1 MIFDIETDGFDP
13 TKIHVM
19 SWKSEV
25 NQDGSCTLESTDDYD
40 RMRGILMSA
49 DTLIGHNII
58 RYDLPVV
65 QKILGFRPAKH
76 QKVIDTLPL
85 SWYLNHDRGKHS
97 LESYG
102 DDYGV
107 PKPIIEDW
115 DSLTYEEYRHRCEED
130 VKINDRL
137 WRELSYK
144 LGRLYKD
151 TEGRDKCLRY
161 LMFKMECA
169 REQEALG
176 WRIDIDKARTHLQ
189 QLEEMKAE
197 KVEQL
202 KNAMPEQI
210 VYGDRKRP
218 AQWEKKDG
226 SLTSRAHD
234 WMALMDEMCLPYS
247 TQNVKVELRR
257 VEANP
262 NSITQVK
269 DWLFGLG
276 WEPAVY
282 IDSNRGANG
291 HSNFNK
297 KAQEILEAQKLD
309 QDRGNHKVPQ
319 IRVNNEL
326 CESVLKLKD
335 REPAVE
341 VLEGLT
347 IINHRLGIFKSFVDS
362 ERGGYVKASVAGF
375 TNTLRFR
382 HARPLVNL
390 PAVDKPWGAEI
401 RGCLIAPDGYTLCGA
416 DMVSLEDTTKRH
428 FMFKYDPEYVEEMS
442 RDGFDPHLDLAKH
455 SGRIKQEDI
464 DMYQAGELDLK
475 SLRKKFKVVNYAA
488 TYGVGTR
495 SLAVQMGSNEAEA
508 SFMLDA
514 FWQRNW
520 SIKEVADSCKVREV
534 NGGSWILNPV
544 SGIYHSLRYE
554 KDRFSTLNQSTGVYC
569 FDTWV
574 AGCRSRGIVTIGQF
588 HDEIIALVK
597 EGEEQ
602 RIEHIMKTSIEKTNE
617 RVQLN
622 VPLDIDYSFGKN
634 YSEIH

>member
-49 DTLIGHNII
+49 PVLIGHNII
-58 RYDLPVV
+58 RYDLPVLE
-65 QKILGFRPAKH
+65 KLLGFRPAKH
-76 QKVIDTLPL
+76 QKVVDTLAL
-85 SWYLNHDRGKHS
+85 SWYINHDRGKHG
-97 LESYG
+97 LEGYG
-102 DDYGV
+102 EDYGV
-107 PKPIIEDW
+107 PKPVIEDW
-115 DSLTYEEYRHRCEED
+115 NSLTYEDYRHRCEED

-151 TEGRDKCLRY
+151 TEQRDKCVAY
-161 LMFKMECA
+161 LTFKMECA

-189 QLEEMKAE
+189 QLEELKAE

-202 KNAMPEQI
+202 KNSMPQQI
-210 VYGDRKRP
+210 VWGERKRP

-234 WMALMDEMCLPYS
+234 WMQLMDEMCLAYS
-247 TQNVKVELRR
+247 TDKVKVELRR
-257 VEANP
+257 VDANP

-269 DWLFGLG
+269 DWLYGLG
-276 WEPAVY
+276 WEPQTFEY
-282 IDSNRGANG
+282 HRD
-291 HSNFNK
+291 
-297 KAQEILEAQKLD
+297 
-309 QDRGNHKVPQ
+309 KVTGDERRVEQ
-319 IRVNNEL
+319 IRKDGEL
-326 CESVLKLKD
+326 CESVLALRD
-335 REPAVE
+335 RDPAVE

-362 ERGGYVKASVAGF
+362 ERNGYVKASIAGF

-428 FMFKYDPEYVEEMS
+428 YMKPHDPQYVEEMS
-442 RDGFDPHLDLAKH
+442 REGFDPHLDLALHAGK
-455 SGRIKQEDI
+455 ITQDDI
-464 DMYQAGELDLK
+464 DKHNSGEVDLK
-475 SLRKKFKVVNYAA
+475 ALRKKYKVVNYSA
-488 TYGVGTR
+488 TYGVGSTKLSR
-495 SLAVQMGSNEAEA
+495 TMNIPQSEAQ
-508 SFMLDA
+508 SMLEA
-514 FWQRNW
+514 FWDRNW
-520 SIKEVADSCKVREV
+520 AIQTTADNCKVREI
-534 NGGSWILNPV
+534 NGGSWLLNPV

-574 AGCRSRGIVTIGQF
+574 AGCRTRGMKVIGQF
-588 HDEIIALVK
+588 HDEVIALVP
-597 EGEEQ
+597 EGQEQ

-622 VPLDIDYSFGKN
+622 VPLGIDYSFGKN